1 MNYTEICD
9 MNINHIKKAFA
20 PASIGNVAVGFD
32 MLGVALEN
40 IGDIV
45 TAKRIKTKGIFIEEI
60 IDIEGNPCSELSKI
74 STENTASVSAK
85 TLWSSVNE
93 KGGVE
98 LVIHKGIPLQSGMGS
113 SAASAVAGVVACNAL
128 LDNPLTTDGL
138 LPFALEG
145 EKIASGSIHADNV
158 APSLYGGMILC
169 PYVLYPTVKKIEVP
183 DDICSVLV
191 HPDLLV
197 NTKESRNKLS
207 SKYSMNQWLSQQG
220 YLAGFLVGLNSN
232 DKDLIKQSLKDVLIE
247 PQRSSSVPCFESV
260 KQVAIESG
268 ALGCSLSG
276 SGPSIFALCETSKAN
291 DIREKMVR
299 VCQSKELKCQSWISS
314 MNASGARLV

>member
-1 MNYTEICD
+1 MDYTEICD
-9 MNINHIKKAFA
+9 MNINHTKKAFA

-45 TAKRIKTKGIFIEEI
+45 IAKRIKTKGIFIEEI
-60 IDIEGNPCSELSKI
+60 TDIEGNSCSELSSI
-74 STENTASVSAK
+74 PTENTASVSAGK
-85 TLWSSVNE
+85 LWSSVNE

-98 LVIHKGIPLQSGMGS
+98 LVIQKGVPLQSGMGS
-113 SAASAVAGVVACNAL
+113 SAASAVAGVVSCNAL
-128 LDNPLTTDGL
+128 LGNPLTTDEL

-158 APSLYGGMILC
+158 APSLYGGMIFC
-169 PYVLYPTVKKIEVP
+169 PHVLYPTVTKIEVP

-197 NTKESRNKLS
+197 NTKESRNRLS

-220 YLAGFLVGLNSN
+220 YLAGFLVGLNNN
-232 DKDLIKQSLKDVLIE
+232 DKKLIKQSLKDVLIE
-247 PQRSSSVPCFESV
+247 PQRSSSVPCFKDV
-260 KQVAIESG
+260 KKVAIESG

-276 SGPSIFALCETSKAN
+276 SGPSIFALCETDKAN
-291 DIREKMVR
+291 NIRENMER
-299 VCQSKELKCQSWISS
+299 VCQRKKLKCQSWISS
-314 MNASGARLV
+314 MKASGARLV

>member
-20 PASIGNVAVGFD
+20 PASIGNIAVGFD

-158 APSLYGGMILC
+158 APSLYGGMVLC

-232 DKDLIKQSLKDVLIE
+232 DKDLINQSLKDVLIE

-299 VCQSKELKCQSWISS
+299 VCQSKKLKCQSWISS

>member
-158 APSLYGGMILC
+158 APSLYGGMVLC

-220 YLAGFLVGLNSN
+220 YLAGFLVGLNNN
-232 DKDLIKQSLKDVLIE
+232 DKELIKQSLKDVLIE
-247 PQRSSSVPCFESV
+247 PQRSSSVPCFEDV
-260 KQVAIESG
+260 KKVAIESG

-276 SGPSIFALCETSKAN
+276 SGPSIFALCETNKAN
-291 DIREKMVR
+291 DIRKNMVR
-299 VCQSKELKCQSWISS
+299 VCQSKKLTCQSWVSS

>member
-45 TAKRIKTKGIFIEEI
+45 IAKRIKTKGIFIEEI
-60 IDIEGNPCSELSKI
+60 VDIEGNPCSELSKI

-128 LDNPLTTDGL
+128 LDNPLTTDRL

-197 NTKESRNKLS
+197 STKESRNQLS

-220 YLAGFLVGLNSN
+220 YLAGFLDGLISN
-232 DKDLIKQSLKDVLIE
+232 DKELIKQSLKDVLIE
-247 PQRSSSVPCFESV
+247 PQRSSSVPCFEDV
-260 KQVAIESG
+260 KKVAIESG

-276 SGPSIFALCETSKAN
+276 SGPSIFALCETNKAN
-291 DIREKMVR
+291 EIREKMVR
-299 VCQSKELKCQSWISS
+299 VCQNKKIKCQSWISS
-314 MNASGARLV
+314 MKASGARLV